1 MTPSGSSQLLPA
13 GLLVPAP
20 HGLFHRLFVAVARTA
35 MIDDSLTPVA
45 RGATTHPAPPRE
57 RNYFMAANPLFSVNM
72 GNPDIYELIRSKRK
86 EITRLAG
93 KYGASHIRIFGSVAR
108 HEADEKSDI
117 DFLVELEPGRTL
129 FDLGGFAYDL
139 ERLLGRH
146 VDVCTLT
153 LLREPIRT
161 RVVAEAVPL

>member
-1 MTPSGSSQLLPA
+1 
-13 GLLVPAP
+13 
-20 HGLFHRLFVAVARTA
+20 
-35 MIDDSLTPVA
+35 
-45 RGATTHPAPPRE
+45 
-57 RNYFMAANPLFSVNM
+57 M

-153 LLREPIRT
+153 LLREPIRM
-161 RVVAEAVPL
+161 RVVSEAVPL